1 MDTYEAIT
9 TRRTIRLF
17 KQDPISPDLLEQ
29 IVNAGRLAP
38 SGANL
43 QVLEFIVVR
52 EAQNCQQ
59 VFELLA
65 WAGYVKPRRNPP
77 KGQRPTAY
85 VVVIVQGQQ
94 ISQLSAADAS
104 AAIENMRLAAWS
116 QSVGACWISSVNR
129 EKLAAILQ
137 IPADYQT
144 FAVLALGKPNE
155 QPVVEDRADTH
166 KYYLDD
172 NNVLHVPKRP
182 LANILHHQRF
192 TAKD

>member
-1 MDTYEAIT
+1 MDTYKAIS

-38 SGANL
+38 SASNL
-43 QVLEFIVVR
+43 QVLEFIVVQ

-59 VFELLA
+59 LFELLA
-65 WAGYVKPRRNPP
+65 WAGYVQPHRNPP
-77 KGQRPTAY
+77 EGQRPTAY
-85 VVVIVQGQQ
+85 VVVMVRGQQ
-94 ISQLSAADAS
+94 ISQLSASDAS
-104 AAIENMRLAAWS
+104 AAIENMILTAWS
-116 QSVGACWISSVNR
+116 QSVGSCWICSVNR

-137 IPADYQT
+137 IPADYQI

-155 QPVVEDRADTH
+155 QPVMEDRADTH

-182 LANILHHQRF
+182 LAKILHHEQF
-192 TAKD
+192 TTKD

>member
-1 MDTYEAIT
+1 MDTYKVIS

-38 SGANL
+38 SASNL

-65 WAGYVKPRRNPP
+65 WAGYIQPHRNPP
-77 KGQRPTAY
+77 EGQRPTAY
-85 VVVIVQGQQ
+85 VVVLGRGQQ

-104 AAIENMRLAAWS
+104 AAIENMILAAWNEG
-116 QSVGACWISSVNR
+116 VGSCWICSVNR
-129 EKLAAILQ
+129 EKLATILQ
-137 IPADYQT
+137 IPADYQI
-144 FAVLALGKPNE
+144 FVSPG
-155 QPVVEDRADTH
+155 
-166 KYYLDD
+166 
-172 NNVLHVPKRP
+172 
-182 LANILHHQRF
+182 
-192 TAKD
+192 